1 MIIPKIT
8 RLWYPCGTRQRL
20 GECSVSSIT
29 LTQRA
34 VEALRPPSR
43 GRAEYFDKMLPGL
56 GLRISDAGRKTWF
69 VMYRVRGRKVRETI
83 GTLAT
88 IPNVADARKRARE
101 SIELAQRGVHPAEA
115 RQEAAAAEAAR
126 SITFGTVADRYLA
139 EYVERN
145 NRPSTIRE
153 ARRMLNR
160 DVKPAWGERPI
171 RDITRQDVNDLL
183 DAIANRGALLQ
194 ANRMLA
200 CLKTLFSWALDKE
213 LADADPTAR
222 VRKRVKEIPRDRA
235 LSPDEIRYFWA
246 GCDKRGWPFGPLFK
260 LLLLTAQRRDE
271 VGAMEW
277 GELDLEK
284 RLWTIPRE
292 RAKNNRAHEVH
303 LSDLA
308 VEIIEA
314 LPQIVGQGSGDSA
327 AAPAPR
333 LVFTNTGR
341 TPVSG
346 FSKAKERLDAHMVA
360 MLRSE
365 LADAGKDA
373 SQAGVGEWILHD
385 LRRTAA
391 TGMAALNIAPHVVDR
406 ILNHVSGAIRGV
418 AAVYNRHAYL
428 EERETALEAWSRY
441 VERLVRP
448 GPENVVPL
456 VGRRR
461 GKA

>member
-1 MIIPKIT
+1 
-8 RLWYPCGTRQRL
+8 
-20 GECSVSSIT
+20 VSSIS

-34 VEALRPPSR
+34 VEAFRPPAQ
-43 GRAEYFDKMLPGL
+43 GRVEYFDKTLPGF

-83 GTLAT
+83 GTVAA
-88 IPNVADARKRARE
+88 IPNVGDARRRARE
-101 SIELAQRGVHPAEA
+101 SIELAQRGVHPTEA
-115 RQEAAAAEAAR
+115 REEAAARTIA
-126 SITFGTVADRYLA
+126 FGTVADRYLV
-139 EYVERN
+139 EHVERN

-153 ARRMLNR
+153 TRRILNR

-171 RDITRQDVNDLL
+171 RNITRQDVNDLL
-183 DAIANRGALLQ
+183 DVIADRGALLL
-194 ANRMLA
+194 ANRTLA
-200 CLKTLFSWALDKE
+200 CLKTLFSWALDRE
-213 LADADPTAR
+213 LTDADPTAR
-222 VRKRVKEIPRDRA
+222 VRKRVKEVPRDRA

-246 GCDKRGWPFGPLFK
+246 ACDKIGWPFGPLFK

-277 GELDLEK
+277 RELDLEK

-314 LPQIVGQGSGDSA
+314 LPQIVGQGSGEGA
-327 AAPAPR
+327 TAPEPR

-346 FSKAKERLDAHMVA
+346 FSKAKERLDGHMLA
-360 MLRSE
+360 MLRAE
-365 LADAGKDA
+365 LAEARKDA
-373 SQAGVGEWILHD
+373 SQARVGEWILHD

-406 ILNHVSGAIRGV
+406 ILNHVSGTIRGV

-428 EERETALEAWSRY
+428 EERKAALEAWSRY
-441 VERLVRP
+441 VERLVTP
-448 GPENVVPL
+448 GPENVVAFP
-456 VGRRR
+456 VKR
-461 GKA
+461 

>member
-1 MIIPKIT
+1 M
-8 RLWYPCGTRQRL
+8 
-20 GECSVSSIT
+20 SSIT

-34 VEALRPPSR
+34 VEAFRPPAQ
-43 GRAEYFDKMLPGL
+43 GRIEYFDKMLPGF

-83 GTLAT
+83 GTIAA
-88 IPNVADARKRARE
+88 IPNVGDARQRARE

-115 RQEAAAAEAAR
+115 REEAAAAEAAR

-153 ARRMLNR
+153 VRRMLNR
-160 DVKPAWGERPI
+160 DVKPQWGERPI
-171 RDITRQDVNDLL
+171 RDISRQDVNDLL
-183 DAIANRGALLQ
+183 DTIADRGALLQ
-194 ANRMLA
+194 ANRALA
-200 CLKTLFSWALDKE
+200 CLKTLFSWALDNE
-213 LADADPTAR
+213 LANADPTAR
-222 VRKRVKEIPRDRA
+222 VRKRVKEVPRDRA

-246 GCDKRGWPFGPLFK
+246 GCDKLGWPFGPLFK

-277 GELDLEK
+277 RELDLEK
-284 RLWTIPRE
+284 PLWTIPRE

-314 LPQIVGQGSGDSA
+314 LPQIVGEGSGDGT

-365 LADAGKDA
+365 LSEAGKYA
-373 SQAGVGEWILHD
+373 SQVGVGEWILHD

-406 ILNHVSGAIRGV
+406 ILNHVSGTIRGV

-428 EERETALEAWSRY
+428 EERKAALNAWSRY
-441 VERLVRP
+441 VERLI
-448 GPENVVPL
+448 GPSSDNVMPL
-456 VGRRR
+456 TRKGL
-461 GKA
+461 

>member
-1 MIIPKIT
+1 
-8 RLWYPCGTRQRL
+8 
-20 GECSVSSIT
+20 VSSIS

-34 VEALRPPSR
+34 VEAFRPPAQ
-43 GRAEYFDKMLPGL
+43 GRVEYFDKMLPGF

-69 VMYRVRGRKVRETI
+69 VMYRVRGRKVRETL
-83 GTLAT
+83 GTIAT
-88 IPNVADARKRARE
+88 IPNVGDARQRARE

-115 RQEAAAAEAAR
+115 REEAAAAEAAR
-126 SITFGTVADRYLA
+126 SITFATVADRYLA
-139 EYVERN
+139 EHVERN

-153 ARRMLNR
+153 TRRILNR
-160 DVKPAWGERPI
+160 DVKPKWGERPI

-183 DAIANRGALLQ
+183 DVIADRGALLQ
-194 ANRMLA
+194 ANRTLA
-200 CLKTLFSWALDKE
+200 RLKTLFSWALDNE

-222 VRKRVKEIPRDRA
+222 VRKRVKEVPRDRA

-246 GCDKRGWPFGPLFK
+246 GCDKLGWSFGPLFK

-277 GELDLEK
+277 RELDLEK

-314 LPQIVGQGSGDSA
+314 LPQIVGQGSGGGG
-327 AAPAPR
+327 PAPEPH

-346 FSKAKERLDAHMVA
+346 FSKAKERLDAHMLA
-360 MLRSE
+360 RLRSE
-365 LADAGKDA
+365 LADAEKDV
-373 SQAGVGEWILHD
+373 SQVGVGEWILHD

-406 ILNHVSGAIRGV
+406 ILNHVSGTIRGV
-418 AAVYNRHAYL
+418 AAVYNRHAYID
-428 EERETALEAWSRY
+428 ERKAALGAWSRY

-448 GPENVVPL
+448 RPSNVIQLPIPT
-456 VGRRR
+456 
-461 GKA
+461 A

>member
-1 MIIPKIT
+1 M
-8 RLWYPCGTRQRL
+8 
-20 GECSVSSIT
+20 SSIS

-34 VEALRPPSR
+34 VETLKAPPR
-43 GRAEYFDKMLPGL
+43 GRIEYFDRTLPGF

-83 GTLAT
+83 GTVAT
-88 IPNVADARKRARE
+88 IPNVGDARQRARE

-115 RQEAAAAEAAR
+115 REEAEVAEAAR
-126 SITFGTVADRYLA
+126 SMTFITVADRYLV

-153 ARRMLNR
+153 TRRILNR
-160 DVKPAWGERPI
+160 DVKPKWGDRPI
-171 RDITRQDVNDLL
+171 RDITRQDINELL
-183 DAIANRGALLQ
+183 DEIADRGALLQ
-194 ANRMLA
+194 ANRTLA
-200 CLKTLFSWALDKE
+200 RLKTLFSWALDKE
-213 LADADPTAR
+213 LADTDPTAR
-222 VRKRVKEIPRDRA
+222 VRKRVKEVPRDRA

-246 GCDKRGWPFGPLFK
+246 GCDKLGWPFGPLFK

-277 GELDLEK
+277 RELNLDT
-284 RLWTIPRE
+284 RVWTIPRE
-292 RAKNNRAHEVH
+292 RAKNDRAHEVH

-314 LPQIVGQGSGDSA
+314 QPQMVGQGSAESP
-327 AAPAPR
+327 PAPEVR

-346 FSKAKERLDAHMVA
+346 FSKAKERLDGHMLG
-360 MLRSE
+360 MLRLE
-365 LADAGKDA
+365 LTEVGKDA
-373 SQAGVGEWILHD
+373 SQAGVGQWILHD

-391 TGMAALNIAPHVVDR
+391 TGMASLNIAPHVVDR
-406 ILNHVSGAIRGV
+406 ILNHVSGTIRGV

-428 EERETALEAWSRY
+428 DERKAALDAWSRY
-441 VERLVRP
+441 VESLVRP
-448 GPENVVPL
+448 GPANVVPL
-456 VGRRR
+456 IAARV
-461 GKA
+461 